1 MDILAQLWR
10 MSKDMK
16 LENKH
21 VVWKYFDSR
30 WNIPPEG
37 HEGHIEI
44 QDTNEVLT
52 INDKA
57 SGKSDHRTKNTQSNK
72 S

>member
-1 MDILAQLWR
+1 MDYILAQLWR

-21 VVWKYFDSR
+21 VVWKYSDCH

-37 HEGHIEI
+37 QEGHIEI
-44 QDTNEVLT
+44 QDTNEVLS
-52 INDKA
+52 INDKP
-57 SGKSDHRTKNTQSNK
+57 SEGKKLRIHL
-72 S
+72 

>member
-37 HEGHIEI
+37 KEGHIEI